1 MINLSGIVGNQLIGK
16 LLRLPLNLIPKGMVI
31 PVLQGKLRGKKWIVG
46 ASVHGCWLGCYEQDK
61 QLLFTKTI
69 TKESVVYDI
78 GANVGFYTLLASHII
93 GEKGK
98 TIAFEPFHRNLC
110 YLKKHLQLNKCNNV
124 AVIEAAVNEQGG
136 VAFFEEGT
144 SSSTGRIS
152 EKGSIKIETV
162 KIDTLVSQGKIPP
175 PDFIKIDVEGSELLV
190 LRGAKSMLTHYYPTI
205 FLATHG
211 TNVHKECC
219 DFLESIGYKLQSI
232 NKKDIK
238 ETDEILAV
246 KRDNGHY

>member
-31 PVLQGKLRGKKWIVG
+31 PVLQGKLKGKKWIVG

-93 GEKGK
+93 GEKDK

-124 AVIEAAVNEQGG
+124 TVIEAAVGEQSG
-136 VAFFEEGT
+136 ATFFEEGS
-144 SSSTGRIS
+144 SSSTGHIS
-152 EKGSIKIETV
+152 ERGSIKIEKV
-162 KIDTLVSQGKIPP
+162 KIDTLVSKGEIP
-175 PDFIKIDVEGSELLV
+175 PDFIKIDVEGTELLV
-190 LRGAKSMLTHYYPTI
+190 LRGANSILTHYHPAI

-211 TNVHKECC
+211 THVHRECC
-219 DFLESIGYKLQSI
+219 FFFKSEGYELQSI
-232 NKKDIK
+232 KGEMINYA
-238 ETDEILAV
+238 E
-246 KRDNGHY
+246 